1 MFGVI
6 ITLFMY
12 DCIRT
17 LLYNRADIGYLL
29 LSCRIFAPICFN
41 QQAIITTFAV
51 FRRAWCATL
60 CNEIHFVFVVFRVL
74 IQEGSITRKRKKQI
88 KFSISPPPQTKTLK
102 TKRVFVYRM
111 LRFCSR
117 YGSSGKLCS
126 EFKFSYIGWAGN
138 TKTFARWWVFYI
150 WGDFSIMYIYASRNR
165 VSDRELVGG
174 LVYLRRN

>member
-1 MFGVI
+1 
-6 ITLFMY
+6 MY

-88 KFSISPPPQTKTLK
+88 KFSISPPPQTKTF
-102 TKRVFVYRM
+102 R
-111 LRFCSR
+111 
-117 YGSSGKLCS
+117 
-126 EFKFSYIGWAGN
+126 I
-138 TKTFARWWVFYI
+138 
-150 WGDFSIMYIYASRNR
+150 
-165 VSDRELVGG
+165 
-174 LVYLRRN
+174 